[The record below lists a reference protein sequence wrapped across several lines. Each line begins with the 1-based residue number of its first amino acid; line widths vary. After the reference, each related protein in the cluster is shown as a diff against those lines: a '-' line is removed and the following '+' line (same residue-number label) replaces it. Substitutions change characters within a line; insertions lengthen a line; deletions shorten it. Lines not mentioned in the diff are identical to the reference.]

1 MITHRQE
8 NPVSKKLSL
17 YKNRLDKTQGS
28 FVKKNKIDVL
38 DILMTPFDEFNI
50 YDSNE
55 DDLFDDEN

>member
-1 MITHRQE
+1 LKK
-8 NPVSKKLSL
+8 SKIE
-17 YKNRLDKTQGS
+17 
-28 FVKKNKIDVL
+28 FL